1 MFSTSL
7 IWKFVESLHLPFFQ
21 FEGILT
27 PMKVWSPLLLV
38 GFVPLL
44 LLQGCSRK
52 WNPDTQFQTQLK
64 ERESHIEKVLQ
75 QRETRARQNLLEIER
90 KAFVEVRP
98 GMRETDLN
106 DLMGFRYDV
115 MASLPKENAKWESR
129 RYFMGQFV
137 ASKYGYNSLEYQF
150 STKDRKLFTIII
162 ADGNIRKVE
171 Y

>member
-1 MFSTSL
+1 M
-7 IWKFVESLHLPFFQ
+7 
-21 FEGILT
+21 
-27 PMKVWSPLLLV
+27 LV

-44 LLQGCSRK
+44 LLQACSRK
-52 WNPDTQFQTQLK
+52 WNPDAQFQTQLK
-64 ERESHIEKVLQ
+64 DRESHFEKVLE

-98 GMRETDLN
+98 GMRESDLN

-137 ASKYGYNSLEYQF
+137 ASKYG
-150 STKDRKLFTIII
+150 
-162 ADGNIRKVE
+162 
-171 Y
+171 